1 MRSRPALAWL
11 LVTHVLARRLRLARP
26 LTVLIAIAAFAAV
39 CAPAFA
45 APGTASIRHPIVLLS
60 YYSSSNLPTI
70 EPAVRAAHLPHVPV
84 FYGNYVGSDVA
95 DLGSH
100 PPTMHVPR
108 ARRALIFNWVTNA
121 LWYGQRLS
129 DFERGR
135 LDSDGRSLTG
145 GAPSLYTL
153 LARGGSYA
161 YHWGRELGRRFRDR
175 IRELDSEHIH
185 SSSYQFDEIPTNVLG
200 SDGWKARDL
209 IRGMMNGVAHGR
221 RELGDRFMRGIT
233 LIANASLQLT
243 SEPMTGELDRFW
255 RTVDRNSLAVVGEE
269 YPNFEG
275 NPDRSAFVQS
285 AGERTMIARGGS
297 LGHLGD
303 KYVTGITPG
312 YRVVH
317 GLGGNVKGRSDDGV
331 NAWRA
336 DYLHARAVFGV
347 AGFAAYQMLD
357 RNGYDQVLRP
367 MLKAFA
373 AALRTEGVK

>member
-1 MRSRPALAWL
+1 M
-11 LVTHVLARRLRLARP
+11 RLARP
-26 LTVLIAIAAFAAV
+26 LTALIAIAAFAAV

-70 EPAVRAAHLPHVPV
+70 EPAVRAAHLPRVPV

-175 IRELDSEHIH
+175 IRE
-185 SSSYQFDEIPTNVLG
+185 
-200 SDGWKARDL
+200 ARDL